1 VTDRVG
7 DLVHSF
13 GCLGLWAFGV
23 SQGWCLTVIMR
34 WVTVV
39 IMSTHDAPQ
48 ALQFP
53 PKAKLAGK
61 NLEEDLVET
70 AITLTTGS
78 IV

>member
-1 VTDRVG
+1 VPDSN
-7 DLVHSF
+7 HPS
-13 GCLGLWAFGV
+13 
-23 SQGWCLTVIMR
+23 
-34 WVTVV
+34 VTVV
-39 IMSTHDAPQ
+39 ITSTRDAPQ